1 MSIAAT
7 PAPPYYAVIF
17 TSLRTAGDNG
27 YSAMAEAMV
36 NLAAT
41 QPGFLGIESARE
53 GLGITVSYWDSLA
66 SIAAWKQNSAHL
78 VAQRRGHDVWYEE
91 FKVRICRVERDY
103 DMSTSP
109 HPPPAPPL

>member
-1 MSIAAT
+1 MSIAST

-17 TSLRTAGDNG
+17 TSLRTDGDNG

-36 NLAAT
+36 THAAR

-53 GLGITVSYWDSLA
+53 GLGITVSYWDSLD

-78 VAQRRGHDVWYEE
+78 VAQQRGRDVWYEQ

-103 DMSTSP
+103 ELTGPPQASP
-109 HPPPAPPL
+109 GQPL

>member
-1 MSIAAT
+1 MSSAAT

-17 TSLRTAGDNG
+17 TSLRTEGDLG

-36 NLAAT
+36 KLAAT

-53 GLGITVSYWDSLA
+53 GLGITVSYWDSLD

-78 VAQRRGHDVWYEE
+78 VAQQRGREVWYEQ

-103 DMSTSP
+103 EMATSP
-109 HPPPAPPL
+109 HTPPTAPL